1 MRFIVIDGLDG
12 AGKDT
17 HAELIR
23 RRYLERGERV
33 VFRSHPEDDNPYG
46 KRAREALLRGGKVN
60 HVRAAI
66 FYALDVIRSL
76 WLYHWRSNPGPD
88 TLIFSRYLMGVAY
101 LPGPLASLL
110 YRLLS
115 RVLPTTDYMFFL
127 DVSPEESLRRLM
139 ERDEHEMFEN
149 LEDLT
154 RTREKALR
162 LAEGWYIINTEDPIE
177 DVQRRIDEIL
187 DRLDGDLYEDNV
199 PC

>member
-1 MRFIVIDGLDG
+1 LRFIVIDGLDG

-17 HAELIR
+17 HSELIR

-162 LAEGWYIINTEDPIE
+162 LADGWYIINTEDPIE
-177 DVQRRIDEIL
+177 DVQSRIDEIL
-187 DRLDGDLYEDNV
+187 DRLDGDVYEDNM